1 MLARAGRGRAAAAAR
16 LVETGRDGRETI
28 TPLGWAAV
36 GLSAAL
42 PLAIVSALSAAQR
55 QTARGFA
62 ALTRAVDGAG
72 EPR

>member
-42 PLAIVSALSAAQR
+42 PLAIAGALAAARR
-55 QTARGFA
+55 QTARGVA
-62 ALTRAVDGAG
+62 ALARLADGAG